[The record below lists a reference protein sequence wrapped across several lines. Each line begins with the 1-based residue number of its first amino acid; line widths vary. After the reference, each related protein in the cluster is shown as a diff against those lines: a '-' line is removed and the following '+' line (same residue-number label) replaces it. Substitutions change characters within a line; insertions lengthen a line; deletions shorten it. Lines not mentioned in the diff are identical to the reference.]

1 MVAVVF
7 DFFPG
12 MINTFIHTLVGFEWS
27 ILMVTRSFYFIGGGG
42 SDGSE
47 VDELVYFVE

>member
-12 MINTFIHTLVGFEWS
+12 MINTFIHTLVGFGWS